1 MRNWISVSEWL
12 IKMPP
17 LNNAYN
23 GHYPR
28 GLWANKISAL
38 RERLHFCIFNNDLIR
53 RVPVC

>member
-12 IKMPP
+12 MAP

-38 RERLHFCIFNNDLIR
+38 RERLHFCIFNTDLIR
-53 RVPVC
+53 SVPVC